1 MKYDEK
7 CWDDINIIQYWDD
20 IARDVCQEMFGQT
33 VRLWKVATPHGRA
46 SQHLS
51 SGAAPKCTA
60 VFLWC
65 LGKKLQICG
74 NFVFEF
80 KKKDLIVEICC
91 VKKQDV
97 FDFDV
102 FFCAKD
108 LDNCEFD
115 FSNCSNV
122 QSGESCE
129 IKCNPPYVLAAAW
142 QNRYPSAR
150 NVLSLEMDWSAGQLL
165 APSCCAFSVGRI

>member
-1 MKYDEK
+1 MFDS
-7 CWDDINIIQYWDD
+7 
-20 IARDVCQEMFGQT
+20 QEMFGQI

-51 SGAAPKCTA
+51 SGAAPKCTD

-65 LGKKLQICG
+65 LGKKLQICWKFRK
-74 NFVFEF
+74 NLNKAKNLVFLY
-80 KKKDLIVEICC
+80 KKP
-91 VKKQDV
+91 DV

-142 QNRYPSAR
+142 QNRYTWTKC
-150 NVLSLEMDWSAGQLL
+150 LESWNGLVSWSAVSTVMSCFLCRKDLMAVQIVLL
-165 APSCCAFSVGRI
+165 TT